1 MVSVGDDTQLNS
13 KLFYLGGADGQ
24 YQLKGSL
31 HELSCQSALCIW
43 NDIPIELNAPRI
55 FGVALVI
62 PEILDCQS
70 HGGDIPNPNDHT
82 ILFSSSISTSLSE
95 GNMYMILFT
104 HGTNLDC
111 LDGI

>member
-13 KLFYLGGADGQ
+13 KLYYLGGADGQ

-43 NDIPIELNAPRI
+43 NDIPVELNAPRI
-55 FGVALVI
+55 FGAALVI

-82 ILFSSSISTSLSE
+82 IIFTSSISTFLSE
-95 GNMYMILFT
+95 GNT
-104 HGTNLDC
+104 
-111 LDGI
+111 